1 MKGSIMKAGQ
11 KKTNIA
17 NKTSMEKG
25 NLYRKEEWVEEIH
38 MEIRKEG
45 KQEIRNGKENMYR
58 NKEWPEEIHKDRRTE
73 GQHTWEIHTEW
84 KWEPV

>member
-45 KQEIRNGKENMYR
+45 KQEIRNGKETCI
-58 NKEWPEEIHKDRRTE
+58 EIESDMKKYTRIE
-73 GQHTWEIHTEW
+73 GQKDNTLE
-84 KWEPV
+84 K